1 MSNFTAIHL
10 ILCSALLLSGPVFA
24 ADVVG
29 TSALELYRQAQYAE
43 AAQTGLTELLREPWN
58 HELRFIV
65 ADSLQRTGN
74 FDDAAMQFEALEGTP
89 YANSASLRLN
99 ALRLKQPA
107 RTLAAAPVPVPQ
119 IPVQGPAPLAVA
131 IADNVPLPEPTRPKG
146 PRGSAY
152 TVIGSPE
159 LATAAHSSA
168 QQQILE
174 LSAAENY
181 QAAGTQGLSL
191 LARETPEDEL
201 RLVIANSLAW
211 TGRLKESIQ
220 QYQPLIDGKLDKEA
234 RVGMANAYRWRG
246 RDDQAVPLLRS
257 VLSADPENTDA
268 KQAMELA
275 QRELRARTLV
285 TLGTFDDSSDM
296 QRRSLTV
303 NHRWRDASGR
313 NIFEIETSGVNDTLL
328 TTSVKQQ
335 DLTLRYQALGLPLQ
349 PRFEI
354 SAQANP
360 EPAGFAGLK
369 LQFAEQAVVL
379 DLGRVNWGKMAL
391 NANALQTSLTAAHA
405 GVQANGRFALG
416 QLSGH
421 VDYYDISDNNTIL
434 ESTLNFMPAW
444 RPLGLRIKPLIGLET
459 RDARVASTAY
469 WSPATGFGTVYAG
482 LVGEWNGA
490 NWDFMA
496 SGQAGRRLYG
506 EAGPNWSVSAGGRH
520 WLGRDLAFGLNL
532 WDMASWRNNA
542 TYRARSLALS
552 LEKVWN

>member
-1 MSNFTAIHL
+1 MSNTIAIDL
-10 ILCSALLLSGPVFA
+10 ILYAALLLAGPALA
-24 ADVVG
+24 ADAVG
-29 TSALELYRQAQYAE
+29 TSALELYRQAQYAD
-43 AAQTGLTELLREPWN
+43 AAELGLTELLREPWN
-58 HELRFIV
+58 HELRFMV
-65 ADSLQRTGN
+65 ADSLQRNGR
-74 FDDAAMQFEALEGTP
+74 FDDAATQFEALEGTP
-89 YANSASLRLN
+89 YANSANLRLN
-99 ALRLKQPA
+99 ALRLNQPA
-107 RTLAAAPVPVPQ
+107 RPLASAVASSPQ
-119 IPVQGPAPLAVA
+119 IPVHGPAPLTVA
-131 IADNVPLPEPTRPKG
+131 APDNVPLTEPTPPRG

-152 TVIGSPE
+152 TAIGSPS
-159 LATAAHSSA
+159 LATSAHSPA

-191 LARETPEDEL
+191 LAKETPEDEL

-246 RDDQAVPLLRS
+246 RDDKAVPLLRS
-257 VLSADPENTDA
+257 VLSTDPENTDA
-268 KQAMELA
+268 RQAMELA

-285 TLGTFDDSSDM
+285 TLATFDDSSDM
-296 QRRSLTV
+296 QRRSLV
-303 NHRWRDASGR
+303 INHRWRDASDR
-313 NIFEIETSGVNDTLL
+313 NVFEIETSGVNDAML
-328 TTSVKQQ
+328 TTDVKQQ

-369 LQFAEQAVVL
+369 LQFADQALFL

-405 GVQANGRFALG
+405 GVQANGRFVLG

-421 VDYYDISDNNTIL
+421 IDYYDISDNNAIL
-434 ESTLNFMPAW
+434 ASTVNFMPAW
-444 RPLGLRIKPLIGLET
+444 RPLGPRIRLLIGLET
-459 RDARVASTAY
+459 RDARVASSAY
-469 WSPATGFGTVYAG
+469 WSPATGFGTMYAG
-482 LVGEWNGA
+482 LLGEWSGA

-496 SGQAGRRLYG
+496 SGQAGLRLYG
-506 EAGPNWSVSAGGRH
+506 EAGPNWSVSAGGRY
-520 WLGRDLAFGLNL
+520 WLGKDLALGLNL

-542 TYRARSLALS
+542 DYRAKSLTMN

>member
-1 MSNFTAIHL
+1 MSHITANHL
-10 ILCSALLLSGPVFA
+10 FLCSALLLSGPVCA
-24 ADVVG
+24 ADAVG
-29 TSALELYRQAQYAE
+29 TSALELYRQAQYTDAAE
-43 AAQTGLTELLREPWN
+43 RGLTELLREPWN
-58 HELRFIV
+58 HELRFVV
-65 ADSLQRTGN
+65 ADSLQRSGR
-74 FDDAAMQFEALEGTP
+74 FDDAATQFEALEGTP
-89 YANSASLRLN
+89 YAASASLRLN
-99 ALRLKQPA
+99 ALRLNQPA
-107 RTLAAAPVPVPQ
+107 RRLAAAATPSRQ
-119 IPVQGPAPLAVA
+119 ILAQRPAPLTVA
-131 IADNVPLPEPTRPKG
+131 APDNVPLTEPPPARR

-152 TVIGSPE
+152 TAIGSPSP
-159 LATAAHSSA
+159 ATSALSSA

-191 LARETPEDEL
+191 LTKEPPEDEL

-234 RVGMANAYRWRG
+234 RVGMANVYRWRG

-257 VLSADPENTDA
+257 VLSTDPENSDA
-268 KQAMELA
+268 RQAMDLA

-296 QRRSLTV
+296 QRRSLSI

-313 NIFEIETSGVNDTLL
+313 NIFEIETSGVDDTLL
-328 TTSVKQQ
+328 TTAVKQQ

-360 EPAGFAGLK
+360 ESAAFAGLK
-369 LQFAEQAVVL
+369 LQFAEQALVL

-391 NANALQTSLTAAHA
+391 NANALQTSLAAAHA
-405 GVQANGRFALG
+405 GAQANGRFVLG

-434 ESTLNFMPAW
+434 ASTFNFMPAW
-444 RPLGLRIKPLIGLET
+444 RPLGLRIKPLVGLET
-459 RDARVASTAY
+459 RDARFASSAY

-482 LVGEWNGA
+482 LIGEWSGA

-506 EAGPNWSVSAGGRH
+506 EAGPNWSASASGRH
-520 WLGRDLAFGLNL
+520 WLGKDLAIGLSL

-542 TYRARSLALS
+542 AYRAKSLTMS